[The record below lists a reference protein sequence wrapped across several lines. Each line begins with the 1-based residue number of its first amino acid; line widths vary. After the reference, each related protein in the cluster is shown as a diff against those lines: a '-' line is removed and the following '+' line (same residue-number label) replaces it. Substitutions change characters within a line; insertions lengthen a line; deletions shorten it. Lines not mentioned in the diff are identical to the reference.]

1 VLGLSDCD
9 GDGVIQ
15 YKEFAA
21 VCAAYIEES
30 YQFDTQVK
38 KDEIMKACDKNP
50 EHTTHPAARDL
61 DHLEL
66 FRTFKKY
73 DRNMNGT
80 LDFGEYTQCLTECPD
95 IELTKEEII
104 TVAMAADLNNDGE
117 VDFEE
122 FMKHF
127 PTVLNMIQYNK
138 HMNNRYADVLQ
149 EEMKRRMYAHT
160 NLDGVGD
167 TVK

>member
-1 VLGLSDCD
+1 MVLGLSDCD
-9 GDGVIQ
+9 GDGIVQ
-15 YKEFAA
+15 YKEFAK

-30 YQFDTQVK
+30 YKFETQVK
-38 KDEIMKACDKNP
+38 KDEIMKIA
-50 EHTTHPAARDL
+50 EHDPDAKSHPAAREM

-95 IELTKEEII
+95 IDLTKEEII
-104 TVAMAADLNNDGE
+104 TVAMAADLNGDGE

-127 PTVLNMIQYNK
+127 PTVLNMI
-138 HMNNRYADVLQ
+138 
-149 EEMKRRMYAHT
+149 
-160 NLDGVGD
+160 
-167 TVK
+167 